1 MTAPAESL
9 AQVIATAVEVQCGC
23 HSVGL
28 AEVRPLDRHIAEAVI
43 RDGYV
48 KPRVITTV
56 AELTAC
62 NLDAVVVDFGG
73 CPRTKRAGNSHMGGG
88 WTHAGNSPLSSAELA
103 DGHPMTVIFE
113 GRPFSPRATR
123 G

>member
-1 MTAPAESL
+1 MTAVESL
-9 AQVIATAVEVQCGC
+9 AQVIATAIEVQASD
-23 HSVGL
+23 SVIS
-28 AEVRPLDRHIAEAVI
+28 AVVTPFDRHIADAVI
-43 RDGYV
+43 ADGWE

-103 DGHPMTVIFE
+103 DGRPMTVVFE
-113 GRPFSPRATR
+113 GRPFAPRATA
-123 G
+123 